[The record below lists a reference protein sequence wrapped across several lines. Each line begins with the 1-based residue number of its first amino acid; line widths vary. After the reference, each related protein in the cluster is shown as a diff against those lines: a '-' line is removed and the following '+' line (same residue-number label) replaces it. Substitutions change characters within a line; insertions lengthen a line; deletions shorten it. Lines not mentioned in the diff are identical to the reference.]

1 MIPYATIEEASLALG
16 RNLTTLESL
25 WFDYSATKSDY
36 YLYCHN
42 ILFLF
47 LIFSLVPLPLVF
59 VELARSAS
67 GWFDRYKI
75 QPKVKNSF
83 SDMFRCY
90 RDVMKMFILVV
101 GPLQLVSYPSIQMIE
116 IRSGLPLPSF
126 GEIAAQ
132 LVVYFLVE
140 DYTNY
145 WVHRFFHSKWG
156 YEKIHHIHHEYTA
169 PIGYAAPYAH
179 WAEVLLLGVPT
190 FLGPAIAPGHMI
202 TFWLWIA
209 LRQIE
214 AIETHSGYD
223 FPWTLT
229 KFIPFYGGAEYHDY
243 HHYVGGQSQSNFAS
257 VFTYCDYIYGTD
269 KGYRFQ
275 KKLLQQMAGIRSG
288 LPLPSL
294 MEIVAQLV
302 VYFLIEDYT
311 NYWIHRWLHC
321 KWGYEKIHRV
331 HHEYT
336 SPIGYASPYAHWAEV
351 LLLGIPTFLG
361 PAIAPGHIMTFW
373 LWISLRQMEAIET
386 HSGYD
391 LPWTL
396 TKLVPFYGGAGYHDY
411 HHYVGGKSQ
420 SNFASVFTYCDYIY
434 GTDKGYRVH
443 KKLLQQRAMAWNVFK
458 YCTALRAL
466 GSIMILVVIGI
477 IGFTYYALVVA
488 NYGPSLFL
496 GGFDS
501 LLALLVLA
509 LFHFLLIMLL
519 WSYFSVVVTDPG
531 GVPPGWR
538 PELDIEKSDGNQ
550 EYSSLTVGDSS
561 SHIVRYCRKCNQYKP
576 PRSHHCSVCGRCI
589 LKMDHHCVW
598 VVNCVGAKNYKS
610 FLLFLFYTFLET
622 TVVAISLFPV
632 FLVFF
637 TDGDSDVTV
646 SPGSLAATFVAF
658 VLNITF
664 ALSVLG
670 FLIMHIMLVIRN
682 TTTIE
687 AYEKHTA
694 PNSPYNLGR
703 KQNFE
708 QVFYL
713 HLTCFY
719 GRFFE
724 VNGRSFPLLILDI
737 NTIKASF
744 FKVSLFFL
752 LDQVFGK
759 DKLYWFVP
767 LYT

>member
-16 RNLTTLESL
+16 RNLTTLETL

-396 TKLVPFYGGAGYHDY
+396 TKLVPFYGGAEYHDY

-443 KKLLQQRAMAWNVFK
+443 KKLLQQIK
-458 YCTALRAL
+458 
-466 GSIMILVVIGI
+466 
-477 IGFTYYALVVA
+477 
-488 NYGPSLFL
+488 
-496 GGFDS
+496 
-501 LLALLVLA
+501 
-509 LFHFLLIMLL
+509 
-519 WSYFSVVVTDPG
+519 
-531 GVPPGWR
+531 
-538 PELDIEKSDGNQ
+538 E
-550 EYSSLTVGDSS
+550 
-561 SHIVRYCRKCNQYKP
+561 
-576 PRSHHCSVCGRCI
+576 
-589 LKMDHHCVW
+589 
-598 VVNCVGAKNYKS
+598 
-610 FLLFLFYTFLET
+610 
-622 TVVAISLFPV
+622 
-632 FLVFF
+632 
-637 TDGDSDVTV
+637 
-646 SPGSLAATFVAF
+646 
-658 VLNITF
+658 
-664 ALSVLG
+664 
-670 FLIMHIMLVIRN
+670 
-682 TTTIE
+682 E
-687 AYEKHTA
+687 ADQKG
-694 PNSPYNLGR
+694 GR
-703 KQNFE
+703 K
-708 QVFYL
+708 Y
-713 HLTCFY
+713 
-719 GRFFE
+719 
-724 VNGRSFPLLILDI
+724 D
-737 NTIKASF
+737 
-744 FKVSLFFL
+744 
-752 LDQVFGK
+752 
-759 DKLYWFVP
+759 
-767 LYT
+767 